1 MKKLYSLFFAF
12 VVLTGFAFGQQTLLD
27 DFENSAESPNWINAH
42 EDAPQPEIVANPDKS
57 DLNPSDSVMLWIKA
71 KDAVVW
77 AAAMSERY
85 AYDIQF
91 NGDAT
96 YIHLKMLKDNTDP
109 CVLQVIRSEG
119 ETETGKYDAT
129 DPERIPCPTA
139 NEWVDY
145 VFDFS
150 DTAATNY
157 EWQRFYFMAVMNA
170 TEPMGWTA
178 DPLDA
183 DVNVYFDDI
192 IIDSDPNPYEPA
204 ATTVF
209 RDRSGQISYYL
220 NNPVTD
226 ELVLKG
232 IGKVDEITIY
242 SINGRVVKRLNT
254 AKQDFYRVPVGD
266 LSKGIYLVKFQKFN
280 GQVEVS
286 KIIKQ

>member
-1 MKKLYSLFFAF
+1 MKKLYSLILVSAF
-12 VVLTGFAFGQQTLLD
+12 VGYTMGQKTVLET
-27 DFENSAESPNWINAH
+27 FENSAETPEWINAH
-42 EDAPQPEIVANPDKS
+42 QDAPQPEIVANPDKS

-71 KDAVVW
+71 KDAPVW
-77 AAAMSERY
+77 SAAMSELQ

-91 NGDAT
+91 SGDAV
-96 YIHLKMLKDNTDP
+96 YIHVKMMKDNTDP
-109 CVLQVIRSEG
+109 CALQVIRTDDGISES
-119 ETETGKYDAT
+119 GKYE
-129 DPERIPCPTA
+129 DPPTRVPCPTP
-139 NEWVDY
+139 NVWVDY

-150 DTAATNY
+150 DTAATNHD
-157 EWQRFYFMAVMNA
+157 WSRFYFMAVMNA
-170 TEPMGWTA
+170 TEEGGWTA
-178 DPLDA
+178 DPLDN

-192 IIDSDPNPYEPA
+192 IIDSEMDPYEPA

-209 RDRSGQISYYL
+209 RDRSGKISYYL

-226 ELVLKG
+226 ELILKG

-266 LSKGIYLVKFQKFN
+266 LSKGIYLVKIQKFD